1 MFVYYLCLCDQKSR
15 YGSLCLEVISL
26 TETTEE
32 DTWGESPRPL
42 KRMVQEELQRWALA
56 SLLFCPHPPS
66 FLLPL

>member
-42 KRMVQEELQRWALA
+42 KRMVQEELQR
-56 SLLFCPHPPS
+56 
-66 FLLPL
+66 